1 MRWRVVHDLSFVA
14 SPKSGPRE
22 LAVLRAGEIVEV
34 YPEGQMLGDDLTSWK
49 RHQERTVR
57 DDPGQKPVAV
67 LWLGKMRLVR
77 APADV
82 VPAPNPRKI
91 G

>member
-1 MRWRVVHDLSFVA
+1 MRWRVVRDLPFVA
-14 SPKSGPRE
+14 NPKGDPRE
-22 LAVLRAGEIVEV
+22 RATLRGGEIVET
-34 YPEGQMLGDDLTSWK
+34 YPEGRMLGDDITSWK

-67 LWLGKMRLVR
+67 FWLEKMRLVR
-77 APADV
+77 SPADV
-82 VPAPNPRKI
+82 VAAPNLRKL